1 MTTPLPANEEQR
13 LAKLL
18 SYDILDTESETAYDD
33 ITRLVA
39 QICNVPIAVIS
50 LVDRDRQ
57 WFKSVQGL
65 DASQTDRDI
74 SFCTHTIWQHEP
86 MVIHDA
92 TIDPRFA
99 NNPLVTGAPYIR
111 FYAGA
116 PLITSDG
123 YAIGSL
129 CAIDTQPRELS
140 DQQLEA
146 LVALSRLVINQMELQ
161 RSLKQITQETNQRQQ
176 AEVALE
182 QQEQKFAQLIGKVP
196 GMLFQFRL
204 TADGQASFP
213 YVSDRSREIYGLTPA
228 EIMAD
233 ANRILSV
240 VSAGYTEQF
249 KQELRQSAQTLQ
261 NFDWIVPI
269 TLASGQ
275 EKWLQIQS
283 TPELQAD
290 QSILW
295 HGILM
300 DVTEQ
305 RQLQQEHDRLLAILE
320 TTPDIVGMADAK
332 GQSLYL
338 NQAGQDFWGILPEQ
352 TQSFNVTEVMPAAL
366 AETFMTESMPIAI
379 QNGYWSGEITLVNE
393 QGDHMPA
400 SQMVIAHKNEQGD
413 VAYFSTIIRDLTEQK
428 EQAKQLQ
435 EALQTLQQTQA
446 HMIQT
451 EKMSSLGQL
460 VAGIAHEINNP
471 IGFIHTNLIHA
482 QGYCNDL
489 LSLIDCYQHYN
500 PTPQPAIAD
509 HIEAV
514 DLDFLREDL
523 PLLFGSM
530 RRGTDR
536 VKAIVESLR
545 TFSRLDEAEFKDIDL
560 HASIDSTLMV
570 LAHRLKEQ
578 NTHPPISV
586 IKAYGQ
592 LPKIQCYAGQLNQVI
607 MNLLNNAIEAFEESR
622 QPQPEIR
629 IQTRLADSKTVEI
642 AIADNGSGIPES
654 LQERIFDPFFTT
666 KPVGKGIGMGL
677 STSYQIITDTHGGSL
692 TCTSALGQGSTFTIH
707 LPITLPVVTDA
718 RSRPREKPRLV
729 ISTVNAK

>member
-240 VSAGYTEQF
+240 
-249 KQELRQSAQTLQ
+249 
-261 NFDWIVPI
+261 
-269 TLASGQ
+269 
-275 EKWLQIQS
+275 
-283 TPELQAD
+283 
-290 QSILW
+290 
-295 HGILM
+295 
-300 DVTEQ
+300 
-305 RQLQQEHDRLLAILE
+305 
-320 TTPDIVGMADAK
+320 
-332 GQSLYL
+332 
-338 NQAGQDFWGILPEQ
+338 
-352 TQSFNVTEVMPAAL
+352 
-366 AETFMTESMPIAI
+366 
-379 QNGYWSGEITLVNE
+379 EI
-393 QGDHMPA
+393 GR
-400 SQMVIAHKNEQGD
+400 AH
-413 VAYFSTIIRDLTEQK
+413 V
-428 EQAKQLQ
+428 
-435 EALQTLQQTQA
+435 
-446 HMIQT
+446 
-451 EKMSSLGQL
+451 
-460 VAGIAHEINNP
+460 
-471 IGFIHTNLIHA
+471 
-482 QGYCNDL
+482 
-489 LSLIDCYQHYN
+489 
-500 PTPQPAIAD
+500 
-509 HIEAV
+509 
-514 DLDFLREDL
+514 
-523 PLLFGSM
+523 
-530 RRGTDR
+530 
-536 VKAIVESLR
+536 
-545 TFSRLDEAEFKDIDL
+545 
-560 HASIDSTLMV
+560 
-570 LAHRLKEQ
+570 
-578 NTHPPISV
+578 
-586 IKAYGQ
+586 
-592 LPKIQCYAGQLNQVI
+592 
-607 MNLLNNAIEAFEESR
+607 
-622 QPQPEIR
+622 
-629 IQTRLADSKTVEI
+629 
-642 AIADNGSGIPES
+642 
-654 LQERIFDPFFTT
+654 
-666 KPVGKGIGMGL
+666 
-677 STSYQIITDTHGGSL
+677 
-692 TCTSALGQGSTFTIH
+692 
-707 LPITLPVVTDA
+707 
-718 RSRPREKPRLV
+718 
-729 ISTVNAK
+729 